1 MMTMLLLAVIGSTWA
16 GNVTIS
22 PTQALNEGGVSPI
35 TTVCEKGDGTS
46 APAISSGQLRLYQA
60 ASGKTTGNTITFS
73 SENTI
78 TSIVFTFYSN
88 YTADNGSFSN
98 GSYDSST
105 STWSGS
111 TNSVTLTV
119 TGTTSG
125 KRIYI
130 TNMVVYYADNSSL
143 TVTYDANGGS
153 GTVPVDNTEYES
165 EATVTVL
172 GGGNLS
178 KTGYSFAGWNTSAN
192 GSGTPYNEGNTFSIT
207 TNTVLYAQWN
217 ANTNNVTLPSADQ
230 YGTYGMNA
238 TNPVAYGTEVTLTY
252 TPAEGYE
259 NYVATW
265 SVNGEPITGNK
276 FTMPDENV
284 TVTVSLEEVTQESWI
299 IDFESATSA
308 YPNWTFSNISS
319 NYSNSGVTAHGGSK
333 YGSTQNTSGS
343 IQTKEKIAKPVSL
356 TCYVTKQTTNQTAST
371 WYIQVSSDGN
381 NWIDIADISASSMTK
396 GDWKTLTGSLAG
408 YSDVYVRVYYSGT
421 NAVRLIDDLTLVI
434 DKAAVPTHELT
445 FYANGE
451 IISTDTKGEGE
462 IITFPTD
469 PADVGDF
476 KFVGWTTDEI
486 DGVTDER
493 PVILNT
499 SSTPMATD
507 DMSIYAVFANQS
519 GEGAKWKRVESKNVG
534 AGVYAIVNSLS
545 DKPFNGSLSG
555 GDALLTTDAF
565 VFESDG
571 YAYTTPEGTCELTLA
586 QSGDG
591 YSMYNADHGYLYV
604 KTKTSRGNIAWHE
617 TEDSYW
623 SYSSNN
629 WGYLVTDLTEPATS
643 VLQCMGFD
651 DIRNYAANSTY
662 TPVYFAQKE
671 TTQAYSN
678 YCTIVGNFEII
689 DFATDGYKTYVTKN
703 PIDWV
708 ATLERNNSDIDVHG
722 YKAIAFSEADGV
734 SLVEFGVENLESVAE
749 TDPMYQEP
757 ITPAQTPMV
766 IMGKQGKNYL
776 VISPVTTAS
785 APTGNLFRKGDGV
798 ATTTLKEDGEPDVA
812 LYVMQ
817 KIDVNGSGIDNYKFY
832 RLRPGYTVPEG
843 KAYLSSEDITMDPQ
857 TPPNVN
863 NIKSSY
869 PMRVLEQED
878 EQLVSEDAGIVD
890 GIGMNYQEGKD
901 NVYYNVNGMRIANP
915 SKGIYIVNGRKVV
928 LK

>member
-1 MMTMLLLAVIGSTWA
+1 MTKKLRLMMTMLLLAVIGSTWA

-22 PTQALNEGGVSPI
+22 PALALNEGGVSPI

-78 TSIVFTFYSN
+78 TSIVFTFAN
-88 YTADNGSFSN
+88 NMTANNGSFSVGN
-98 GSYDSST
+98 YDSSS
-105 STWSGS
+105 STWTGS

-119 TGTTSG
+119 TGTTSST
-125 KRIYI
+125 RIYI
-130 TNMVVYYADNSSL
+130 TNLVVNYADNSSL

-165 EATVTVL
+165 GATVTVL

-192 GSGTPYNEGNTFSIT
+192 GSGTPYNEGNTFPIT
-207 TNTVLYAQWN
+207 TYTVLYAQWN

-238 TNPVAYGTEVTLTY
+238 TNPVSYGTEVTLTY

-308 YPNWTFSNISS
+308 YPNWTFNSITSNE
-319 NYSNSGVTAHGGSK
+319 NPNSECTAHGGSK
-333 YGSTQNTSGS
+333 IGKIGATSGS

-356 TCYVTKQTTNQTAST
+356 TCYVSKQSTNTKSST
-371 WYIQVSSDGN
+371 WYIQVSSDGSE
-381 NWIDIADISASSMTK
+381 WIDVESTSATDMTL
-396 GDWKTLTGSLAG
+396 GVWKEFTTSLSG
-408 YSDVYVRVYYSGT
+408 YSDVYVRVYYSGS

-445 FYANGE
+445 FYANGV

-545 DKPFNGSLSG
+545 NKPFNGSLSG

-571 YAYTTPEGTCELTLA
+571 YAYTTPEGTCELTLT

-591 YSMYNADHGYLYV
+591 YSMYNASHGYLYV

-643 VLQCMGFD
+643 VLQCMDFN

-678 YCTIVGNFEII
+678 YCTLVGNYEVVNFTT
-689 DFATDGYKTYVTKN
+689 AGYKSYVTEN
-703 PIDWV
+703 AIDWA
-708 ATLERNNSDIDVHG
+708 ATLARNNDNVDVHG
-722 YKAIAFSEADGV
+722 YQVTAFSKTSVTLTELSDITTVANTPVILMGKEGNNLLVIANEEGSDISTINQLKRGSERKESEKNFMYVLQKSNNWSEENPYDEYNFYPLRPTRWNDIGDRQAYLVLATAPGGGDIGGETGGPGLGV
-734 SLVEFGVENLESVAE
+734 K
-749 TDPMYQEP
+749 P
-757 ITPAQTPMV
+757 IPIIFINANDDEPMV
-766 IMGKQGKNYL
+766 
-776 VISPVTTAS
+776 S
-785 APTGNLFRKGDGV
+785 D
-798 ATTTLKEDGEPDVA
+798 
-812 LYVMQ
+812 
-817 KIDVNGSGIDNYKFY
+817 
-832 RLRPGYTVPEG
+832 
-843 KAYLSSEDITMDPQ
+843 
-857 TPPNVN
+857 
-863 NIKSSY
+863 
-869 PMRVLEQED
+869 
-878 EQLVSEDAGIVD
+878 DAGLVD
-890 GIGMNYQEGKD
+890 GINDIQRNEALDGEFYSISG
-901 NVYYNVNGMRIANP
+901 VRVAAP
-915 SKGIYIVNGRKVV
+915 TKGLYIVNGKKVLV
-928 LK
+928 K